1 MQQINIKVLTYTN
14 DGHLNLDFQINNST
28 LQTANVGSQL
38 SEFDFST
45 VLNQGH
51 HEFAIKMSG
60 KMPEHTVLT
69 DHGHIMRDRLL
80 YIDDLLFDGVSLK
93 KKFDLLKYTHDFN
106 GHCDTVTETFH
117 GILGCNGR
125 VSLDFTM
132 PLHFWMLE
140 NL

>member
-1 MQQINIKVLTYTN
+1 MQQINIKVLTHTN
-14 DGHLNLDFQINNST
+14 DGHLNLDLQINNST
-28 LQTANVGSQL
+28 LRTTKVGSQL

-45 VLNQGH
+45 VLNQGQ

-69 DHGHIMRDRLL
+69 DHGHIMQDRLL
-80 YIDDLLFDGVSLK
+80 YIDDIIFDGVSLK

-106 GHCDTVTETFH
+106 GHRDTVTETFH
-117 GILGCNGR
+117 GVLGCNGR